1 MNREERK
8 AERLSRRRGRKW
20 AGMLMENS
28 SLRDNLNDDE
38 AEQLLDW
45 GLGQIKA
52 SAVVT
57 ADLTTKEAEA
67 LMQKNGTAVKLIME
81 GVNDLIGGI
90 GQPPDFD
97 IIDDTMTRLL
107 KNLRW
112 LSDQPLTSSQTQ
124 QRDRFNQAR
133 EAEDREAAF
142 QALMELISVTSE
154 Q

>member
-1 MNREERK
+1 MDREQRK

-20 AGMLMENS
+20 AEMLMEDS
-28 SLRDNLNDDE
+28 SLRDNLNDEE
-38 AEQLLDW
+38 AEQLLAW

-52 SAVVT
+52 SAAAT
-57 ADLTTKEAEA
+57 ADLSTKEAEA
-67 LMQKNGTAVKLIME
+67 LMEKNATAVKLIMA

-90 GQPPDFD
+90 GRPLTFD

-112 LSDQPLTSSQTQ
+112 LTDQPLTTGQAK

-133 EAEDREAAF
+133 EAEEREAAF
-142 QALMELISVTSE
+142 AALMALISVSSE

>member
-1 MNREERK
+1 MTDREQRK

-20 AGMLMENS
+20 AEMLMENS

-38 AEQLLDW
+38 AEQLLNW

-52 SAVVT
+52 SAIAT
-57 ADLTTKEAEA
+57 ADMSSKEAEE

-90 GQPPDFD
+90 GQPLEFD
-97 IIDDTMTRLL
+97 IIDDTMTRVL

-112 LSDQPLTSSQTQ
+112 LTDQPPTKTQ
-124 QRDRFNQAR
+124 LQHRDQFNQAR

-142 QALMELISVTSE
+142 QALLGLINFSN

>member
-1 MNREERK
+1 MDREQRK
-8 AERLSRRRGRKW
+8 AERLSRRRGHKW
-20 AGMLMENS
+20 AEMLLENS
-28 SLRDNLNDDE
+28 SLRDNLNDEE

-45 GLGQIKA
+45 GLAQIKA
-52 SAVVT
+52 SAAAT
-57 ADLTTKEAEA
+57 ADLNTKEAEA
-67 LMQKNGTAVKLIME
+67 VMQKNGTAVKLIMA

-90 GQPPDFD
+90 GRPLEFD

-112 LSDQPLTSSQTQ
+112 LTNQPLTTSQAR

-133 EAEDREAAF
+133 EVEDREAAF
-142 QALMELISVTSE
+142 QALMGLISVSGG